1 MQSSKPHV
9 IPAPLSSYQRRMAM
23 AALMSAVV
31 LATLD
36 TTISNTAL
44 PQIAH
49 ELHTTEAA
57 IIWVANAY
65 QIAMI
70 AALLPLAALGESI
83 GYRRVYVGGV
93 FFFTLASLACGVAPS
108 LGWITAA
115 RALQGIGAAAIMG
128 VNTAFIRHIYPPD
141 KLGHGIS
148 VNAMVV
154 AIGFTLGPPLA
165 SAILSVASWHW
176 LFLFNVPVGCIVI
189 PMALKFLPNA
199 AGTRHAF
206 DVGAALLCAAVLGLL
221 AFSFCILGN
230 SAGSSGAAIAGVLC
244 VLCLIALLKK
254 QADHPAPM
262 LAIDLLSRPAV
273 GLSSATSV
281 CAFATQSLAFVSLPF
296 FFQNTMG
303 VSLVSTG
310 LLLMT
315 WPIVVAIMAIVVRPF
330 SDRHSPA
337 VLCSLGLLVLAGG
350 MVGLAT
356 MAADAGH
363 VAIILRLIV
372 CGAGFGLFQAP
383 NMKAIMVN
391 SPPHRSGG
399 ASGIVAIS
407 RLMGQACGAAAVA
420 QCFHLWRQDGPEL
433 ALWLGGAAAALGCL
447 FSALRLRTSSASA

>member
-1 MQSSKPHV
+1 
-9 IPAPLSSYQRRMAM
+9 M

-70 AALLPLAALGESI
+70 AALLPLASLAESA
-83 GYRRVYVGGV
+83 GFRRVYVGGV
-93 FFFTLASLACGVAPS
+93 FFFTLASLACGLAPS
-108 LGWITAA
+108 LGWIIAA

-176 LFLFNVPVGCIVI
+176 LFLFNVPIGCVVI
-189 PMALKFLPNA
+189 PMALRFLPNA

-206 DVGAALLCAAVLGLL
+206 DHGAAALCAAVLGLL
-221 AFSFCILGN
+221 AFSFCVLGN
-230 SAGSSGAAIAGVLC
+230 SAGRSSALLAAAAC
-244 VLCLIALLKK
+244 VACLLALLKK
-254 QADHPAPM
+254 QAGHPAPM
-262 LAIDLLSRPAV
+262 LAIDLLKRPAI
-273 GLSSATSV
+273 GLSSATSI

-296 FFQNTMG
+296 FFQNTLG

-315 WPIVVAIMAIVVRPF
+315 WPIVVAAMAMLVRPF
-330 SDRHSPA
+330 SERYPPA
-337 VLCSLGLLVLAGG
+337 VLCSAGLAVLGAG
-350 MVGLAT
+350 MAALAT
-356 MAADAGH
+356 MPADTGH
-363 VAIILRLIV
+363 VTIIARLAV
-372 CGAGFGLFQAP
+372 CGIGFGLFQAP

-399 ASGIVAIS
+399 ASGVVAIS

-420 QCFHLWRQDGPEL
+420 QCFHLWQQQGPQL
-433 ALWLGGAAAALGCL
+433 ALWLGAAAATLGCVI
-447 FSALRLRTSSASA
+447 SALRLRAR

>member
-1 MQSSKPHV
+1 MLLTKPETFT
-9 IPAPLSSYQRRMAM
+9 PTLSPFQQRMAM
-23 AALMSAVV
+23 AALMCAVV

-44 PQIAH
+44 PQIAR
-49 ELHTTEAA
+49 ELHTTDAA
-57 IIWVANAY
+57 VIWIANAY

-70 AALLPLAALGESI
+70 AALLPLASLGELI

-93 FFFTLASLACGVAPS
+93 CFFTVASLACGLAPS
-108 LGWITAA
+108 LAWITAA

-128 VNTAFIRHIYPPD
+128 VNTAFIRHIYPPA

-148 VNAMVV
+148 VNALVV

-165 SAILSVASWHW
+165 STILSVASWHW
-176 LFLFNVPVGCIVI
+176 LFLFNVPIGCIVL
-189 PMALKFLPNA
+189 PLALHYLPNA

-206 DVGAALLCAAVLGLL
+206 DYGAAALCAAFLGLL

-230 SAGSSGAAIAGVLC
+230 SADRVDAGLAAIAC
-244 VLCLIALLKK
+244 VACLAALLKK

-262 LAIDLLSRPAV
+262 LAVDLLKKPAI
-273 GLSSATSV
+273 GLSSATAI

-296 FFQNTMG
+296 FFQG
-303 VSLVSTG
+303 AIGISLVSTG

-315 WPIVVAIMAIVVRPF
+315 WPIVVAVMAILVRPL
-330 SDRHSPA
+330 SDRYPA
-337 VLCSLGLLVLAGG
+337 ALLCSTGLLLLGAG
-350 MVGLAT
+350 MAALAT
-356 MAADAGH
+356 LPPDAGH
-363 VAIILRLIV
+363 GAIIVRLAV
-372 CGAGFGLFQAP
+372 CGMGFGLFQAP

-391 SPPHRSGG
+391 APPHRSGG

-420 QCFHLWRQDGPEL
+420 QCFHLWQQQGPQW
-433 ALWLGGAAAALGCL
+433 ALWLGAGTAALGCL
-447 FSALRLRTSSASA
+447 FSALRRRGPAMD

>member
-1 MQSSKPHV
+1 
-9 IPAPLSSYQRRMAM
+9 MAM

-49 ELHTTEAA
+49 ELQTSEAA

-70 AALLPLAALGESI
+70 AALLPLASLAESI
-83 GYRRVYVGGV
+83 GFRRVYVGGV
-93 FFFTLASLACGVAPS
+93 FFFTLASLACGLAPS

-128 VNTAFIRHIYPPD
+128 VNTAFIRHIYPPA

-189 PMALKFLPNA
+189 PLALKFLPDA

-206 DVGAALLCAAVLGLL
+206 DVGAAALCAGFLGLL
-221 AFSFCILGN
+221 AFAFCMLGN
-230 SAGSSGAAIAGVLC
+230 SGGYGYALAAAGAC
-244 VLCLIALLKK
+244 VACLWALLKK
-254 QADHPAPM
+254 QAAHPAPM
-262 LAIDLLSRPAV
+262 LALDLLQKPAI
-273 GLSSATSV
+273 GLSSATSI

-296 FFQNTMG
+296 FFQNALG

-315 WPIVVAIMAIVVRPF
+315 WPIVVAVMAMLVRPF
-330 SDRHSPA
+330 SERYPPAILCSAGLA
-337 VLCSLGLLVLAGG
+337 VLGTG
-350 MVGLAT
+350 MAALAT
-356 MAADAGH
+356 MPAATSHA
-363 VAIILRLIV
+363 AIIVRLAV
-372 CGAGFGLFQAP
+372 CGIGFGLFQAP

-391 SPPHRSGG
+391 APPHRSGG

-420 QCFHLWRQDGPEL
+420 QCFHLWQQQGPQL
-433 ALWLGGAAAALGCL
+433 ALWLGGAAAGIGCVV
-447 FSALRLRTSSASA
+447 SALRLRAA

>member
-1 MQSSKPHV
+1 MDSTKPTLTPH
-9 IPAPLSSYQRRMAM
+9 PLTPFQQRMAM
-23 AALMSAVV
+23 VALMSAVV

-44 PQIAH
+44 PQIAR

-70 AALLPLAALGESI
+70 AALLPLASLGELI

-93 FFFTLASLACGVAPS
+93 CFFTVASLACGLAPS

-115 RALQGIGAAAIMG
+115 RAFQGIGAAAIMG
-128 VNTAFIRHIYPPD
+128 VNTAFIRHIYPPA

-148 VNAMVV
+148 VNALIV

-176 LFLFNVPVGCIVI
+176 LFLFNVPIGCAVI
-189 PMALKFLPNA
+189 PLALAFLPNA

-206 DVGAALLCAAVLGLL
+206 DYGAAALCAAFLGLL

-230 SAGSSGAAIAGVLC
+230 SADGRDAAIAAVAC
-244 VLCLIALLKK
+244 VVCLAALLKK
-254 QADHPAPM
+254 QAAHPAPM
-262 LAIDLLSRPAV
+262 LAVDLLKKPAV
-273 GLSSATSV
+273 GLSSATAI

-296 FFQNTMG
+296 FFQDTVG

-315 WPIVVAIMAIVVRPF
+315 WPIVVAVMAVLVRPLG
-330 SDRHSPA
+330 DRYPAA
-337 VLCSLGLLVLAGG
+337 VLCSAGLIVLAAG
-350 MVGLAT
+350 MVALAT
-356 MAADAGH
+356 LPAAASHAG
-363 VAIILRLIV
+363 IIVRLAV
-372 CGAGFGLFQAP
+372 CGMGFGLFQAP

-391 SPPHRSGG
+391 APPHRSGG

-420 QCFHLWRQDGPEL
+420 QCFHLWQQQGPQL
-433 ALWLGGAAAALGCL
+433 ALWLGGGTAALGCL
-447 FSALRLRTSSASA
+447 FSALRLRAKARD

>member
-1 MQSSKPHV
+1 MLLTAPDRV
-9 IPAPLSSYQRRMAM
+9 TPALSPCRQRMAM

-44 PQIAH
+44 PQIAR
-49 ELHTTEAA
+49 ELHTSEAA

-70 AALLPLAALGESI
+70 AALLPLASLGELF

-93 FFFTLASLACGVAPS
+93 LFFTLASLACGLAPS

-128 VNTAFIRHIYPPD
+128 VNTAFIRHIYPPAR
-141 KLGHGIS
+141 LGHGIS
-148 VNAMVV
+148 LNAMVV

-176 LFLFNVPVGCIVI
+176 LFLFNVPVGLVVI
-189 PMALKFLPNA
+189 PMALRFLPDA

-206 DVGAALLCAAVLGLL
+206 DVGAAALCAGFLGLL
-221 AFSFCILGN
+221 AFAFCVLGN
-230 SAGSSGAAIAGVLC
+230 SGGRSGAALAALAC
-244 VLCLIALLKK
+244 VLCLLGLLKK
-254 QADHPAPM
+254 QAAHPAPM
-262 LAIDLLSRPAV
+262 LALDLLKKPVV
-273 GLSSATSV
+273 GLSSATAV

-296 FFQNTMG
+296 YFQQTAG
-303 VSLVSTG
+303 VSLVATG

-315 WPIVVAIMAIVVRPF
+315 WPIVVAVMAMLVRPL
-330 SDRHSPA
+330 SERLSPA
-337 VLCSLGLLVLAGG
+337 VLCSAGLLTLAAG
-350 MVGLAT
+350 MLALT
-356 MAADAGH
+356 GMTAASSHAAI
-363 VAIILRLIV
+363 VARLMV
-372 CGAGFGLFQAP
+372 CGMGFGLFQAP

-391 SPPHRSGG
+391 APPHRSGG

-420 QCFHLWRQDGPEL
+420 QCFHLWQGQGPHA
-433 ALWLGGAAAALGCL
+433 ALWLGGATAALGCL
-447 FSALRLRTSSASA
+447 FSAMRLRS